1 MLSNSQ
7 SILSPLTRSLG
18 KAWEMFHNG
27 AYVHQY
33 HEHGVEDGDFV
44 AALIRMEQILEN
56 YRTLSSNSSS

>member
-1 MLSNSQ
+1 
-7 SILSPLTRSLG
+7 G

-56 YRTLSSNSSS
+56 YRSLSSSSSS

>member
-33 HEHGVEDGDFV
+33 HEILGVEDGDFV

-56 YRTLSSNSSS
+56 YRSLSSSSL